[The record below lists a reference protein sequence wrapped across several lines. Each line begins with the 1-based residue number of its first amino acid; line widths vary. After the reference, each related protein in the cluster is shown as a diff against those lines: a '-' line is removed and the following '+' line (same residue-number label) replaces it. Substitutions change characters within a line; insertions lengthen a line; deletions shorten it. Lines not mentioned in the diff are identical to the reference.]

1 MKWFWIILALV
12 YIVSPYDLI
21 PDFIPVRGW
30 IDDIVVFFLLM
41 RYLRRIRRAS
51 PTKDQTAG
59 EQPHDDASR
68 HDRTSD
74 HSQRGETPKDPYTVL
89 GVAQGADQ
97 AEIRAAF
104 RRLANQYHPDKV
116 AHLGREFQELAEIRF
131 KEIQNAYDR
140 LRRRR

>member
-1 MKWFWIILALV
+1 
-12 YIVSPYDLI
+12 
-21 PDFIPVRGW
+21 
-30 IDDIVVFFLLM
+30 M

-59 EQPHDDASR
+59 GQPHDDSSR

-74 HSQRGETPKDPYTVL
+74 HSQGGETPKDPYTVL
-89 GVAQGADQ
+89 GVTQGADQ
-97 AEIRAAF
+97 TEIRAAF

-116 AHLGREFQELAEIRF
+116 AHLGREFQEMAEIRF
-131 KEIQNAYDR
+131 KEIQNAYDL